1 MKRFFS
7 THRWAGRIWPVWR
20 SIVAAIA
27 AAVERSGLKETGRAL
42 QHRMLQRLL
51 RSAAPEDAQQRIFAR
66 LDEEDTPAMIKLI
79 RNLNINTIVAGV
91 LVCCTLLMGA
101 LTALRVTTNQIG
113 DESIRSLHRINVLE
127 LHDVF
132 RALTLLNQGR
142 IEMGLAADELASGR
156 RLTAKTYLESVA
168 PLLERTGKQIQA
180 VGERASDSGGE
191 QLQALNAAF
200 AEVLEEVRGEYQLL
214 LLPKPDMES
223 YKERQEDFSVLN
235 DDLNTA
241 LLAVLDKAGSDS
253 AGIMSTYHER
263 ASLYGRIGIAVLCF
277 VVAILSLIYLLLRNV
292 VVKPLGEAVENLQ
305 RIARADLSRSIRDQ
319 GRNEIGKLFSA
330 MRDMRDSLGGIVTQ
344 VRIGSNSFH
353 TGSSEIAR
361 GNADLSSRTE
371 QQAASLEETATSME
385 QLTATVK
392 QNADNARQASGL
404 ASDASGTASR
414 GGEVMLQ
421 VSSKMQGITESSR
434 KVADI
439 TGMIDSIAF
448 QTNIL
453 ALNASVE
460 AARAGEQGRGF
471 AVVAGEVRNLAGSS
485 ADAARQIKELI
496 ENSAKEVE
504 EGSVLV
510 QQAGET
516 MKEVL
521 DAVTRVADIMDEI
534 SAASQEQS
542 GGIEQVSQAVSQMDE
557 MTQQNA
563 ALVEQTT
570 AAAASLEQQAK
581 RLEETVAVFRLPA
594 EIEAAREPADD
605 KAAPQ
610 PAAPAEPEQRAAEP
624 QRAEAVTEGD
634 GEWEEF

>member
-1 MKRFFS
+1 M
-7 THRWAGRIWPVWR
+7 
-20 SIVAAIA
+20 
-27 AAVERSGLKETGRAL
+27 
-42 QHRMLQRLL
+42 M
-51 RSAAPEDAQQRIFAR
+51 
-66 LDEEDTPAMIKLI
+66 KLI

-91 LVCCTLLMGA
+91 LVCCTLLIGA
-101 LTALRVTTNQIG
+101 LSALRFTTNQVG
-113 DESIRSLHRINVLE
+113 ENAVQTLHRINVQE
-127 LHDVF
+127 LHDIF
-132 RALTLLNQGR
+132 RAITVLNQAR
-142 IEMGLAADELASGR
+142 IEMDLGADELAAGR
-156 RLTAKTYLESVA
+156 SLTAKTYLNGVPEYLARAEQQFTAVRELEHDDKAAARLEELNVA
-168 PLLERTGKQIQA
+168 FP
-180 VGERASDSGGE
+180 
-191 QLQALNAAF
+191 
-200 AEVLEEVRGEYQLL
+200 EVLGEVRGQLQLL
-214 LLPKPDMES
+214 LQDDPDLEG
-223 YKERQEDFSVLN
+223 YRERQEDVSVLN

-241 LLAVLDKAGSDS
+241 LLAILDTAGQES
-253 AGIMSTYHER
+253 ADLMDEYHDKIG
-263 ASLYGRIGIAVLCF
+263 LYGNIGIAVLATIF
-277 VVAILSLIYLLLRNV
+277 VILVLIYLLLRQV
-292 VVKPLGEAVENLQ
+292 VVRPLGEAVENLQ
-305 RIARADLSRSIRDQ
+305 RIARADLSRPISDR

-330 MRDMRDSLGGIVTQ
+330 MREMRDSLSGIVTQ
-344 VRIGSNSFH
+344 VRTGSSSFH

-414 GGEVMLQ
+414 GGEVMQQ

-471 AVVAGEVRNLAGSS
+471 AVVAGEVRNLAGNS

-496 ENSAKEVE
+496 ENSATEVE
-504 EGSVLV
+504 EGSALV
-510 QQAGET
+510 QQAGDT
-516 MKEVL
+516 MREVL

-563 ALVEQTT
+563 ALVEETT
-570 AAAASLEQQAK
+570 AAAASLEQQAQ
-581 RLEETVAVFRLPA
+581 RLAETVSVFRLRAGSEAGASDGENARGPA
-594 EIEAAREPADD
+594 DREQGSARERT
-605 KAAPQ
+605 
-610 PAAPAEPEQRAAEP
+610 PAAAERRPARDTAAET
-624 QRAEAVTEGD
+624 RAEAVAESDGD
-634 GEWEEF
+634 WEEF